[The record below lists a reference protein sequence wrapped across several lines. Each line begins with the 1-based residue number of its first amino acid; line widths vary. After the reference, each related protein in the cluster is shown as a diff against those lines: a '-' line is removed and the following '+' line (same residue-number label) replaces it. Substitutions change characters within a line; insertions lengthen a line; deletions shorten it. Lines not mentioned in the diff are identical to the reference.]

1 MLTRKQMK
9 LINRLKSF
17 AHKLPITYKKTGC
30 DAVDNTKNVRNLCV
44 KYWREYQEYKERRAK
59 LIEHYYGKPSFTSSE
74 DYFQALFD
82 HFGLAKLD
90 YICNQKRDHALLF
103 FRQHPEAWQQGDEIA
118 YFYDS
123 DKLQEQIR
131 KTFNVELDYMKD
143 LLSNIDTLDAKLN
156 IATNANDAKAI
167 EKIQNERSYLVAVLD
182 DARRTMGDKIHEMWW
197 NAIPDVI
204 KQKYA
209 KAMDDKM
216 VQILAENNDLTLFV
230 LNFYVSDPTLKVCR
244 RFVKNLEKEFNRRI
258 FTDPKQRVQF
268 AVATRSDF
276 DCSGNYTYDNQKI
289 AIRFDDFSY
298 STIDEMIN
306 TVKHECLGHH
316 VDNVLPTFGLQGNV
330 MQDFVKELFN
340 GKLVTHGKGEKF
352 FPAAKSPLL
361 QQHYCV
367 DGMTEDEK
375 SLLAKQGWNF
385 FEEADDFEFEKYHAI
400 FTERSAFSLE
410 QTGDYANKIGIYRQ
424 RYMEKNLQNTK

>member
-1 MLTRKQMK
+1 MK
-9 LINRLKSF
+9 PINRLKSF
-17 AHKLPITYKKTGC
+17 AHKLLITYKKPGC
-30 DAVDNTKNVRNLCV
+30 DAVDNTKNVRDLCV
-44 KYWREYQEYKERRAK
+44 KYWQDYQEYREQRAK
-59 LIEHYYGKPSFTSSE
+59 LIEYYYGKSSFTSSK

-82 HFGLAKLD
+82 HFDLVELD
-90 YICNQKRDHALLF
+90 YICSQKKDKALLF

-167 EKIQNERSYLVAVLD
+167 EKIQNEHSYLVAVLD
-182 DARRTMGDKIHEMWW
+182 DARRTMGDKIQEMWW
-197 NAIPDVI
+197 NAIPEVI

-209 KAMDDKM
+209 KSMDDKM
-216 VQILAENNDLTLFV
+216 VAILAENDDLGRFV
-230 LNFYVSDPTLKVCR
+230 RDFDGTDNNLKACR
-244 RFVKNLEKEFNRRI
+244 RFVKTLEKEFNERI
-258 FTDPKQRVQF
+258 FKGPDQKVRF
-268 AVATRSDF
+268 AIATRKDF
-276 DCSGNYTYDNQKI
+276 NCNGNYDGNEKKI
-289 AIRFDDFSY
+289 AVRFNDFAY
-298 STIDEMIN
+298 YPIDELIN
-306 TVKHECLGHH
+306 TIKHECLGHH
-316 VDNVLPTFGLQGNV
+316 VDNVCPTLGLQGHIV
-330 MQDFVKELFN
+330 QDFIEELFN
-340 GKLVTHGKGEKF
+340 GKLITHGTGEKF

-361 QQHYCV
+361 KQHYCV
-367 DGMTEDEK
+367 DGMTEEEK

-410 QTGDYANKIGIYRQ
+410 QTGDYANKIGLYRQ
-424 RYMEKNLQNTK
+424 RYMEKHLQNTK